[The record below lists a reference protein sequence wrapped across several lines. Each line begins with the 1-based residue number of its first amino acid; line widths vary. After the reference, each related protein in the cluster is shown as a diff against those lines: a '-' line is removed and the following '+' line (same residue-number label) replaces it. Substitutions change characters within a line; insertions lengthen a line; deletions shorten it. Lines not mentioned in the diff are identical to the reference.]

1 MLRTYETPHQPRAC
15 LYWLRP
21 ITLNGRQGVA
31 DGENDLAVTITAA
44 AHTDIGCVRK
54 SNQDTFGTDPGM
66 RLYVVCD
73 GMGGAA
79 GGEIASRLAV
89 DAFLESFRASSLSPE
104 PALHQAAMVAN
115 AAVLA
120 RAEAEPALRGMGS
133 TLIAAH
139 VEADRLHLVNIG
151 DSRAYLIRAGE
162 CAQLTVDH
170 SYLEE
175 QVSLGLM
182 TREMANASP
191 LQSVITRAVGIHE
204 GFEPDLTNIGIED
217 GDFVL
222 LTSDGLTRHIGN
234 ATIAD
239 IVAAQGSVDQH
250 ELDARCVRL
259 IECAKQRGGSDN
271 ITCILLQF
279 VVS

>member
-1 MLRTYETPHQPRAC
+1 
-15 LYWLRP
+15 
-21 ITLNGRQGVA
+21 
-31 DGENDLAVTITAA
+31 LAVTITAA

-54 SNQDTFGTDPGM
+54 NNQDTFGADPGA

-89 DAFLESFRASSLSPE
+89 DAFLESFHASSLPLE
-104 PALHQAAMVAN
+104 PALHQAAVAAN
-115 AAVLA
+115 TAVLA
-120 RAEAEPALRGMGS
+120 RAEAEPWLQGMGS
-133 TLIAAH
+133 TLVAAQ
-139 VEADRLHLVNIG
+139 VQAERLHLINVG
-151 DSRAYLIRAGE
+151 DSRAYLIRGGE

-182 TREMANASP
+182 TRETADASP

-204 GFEPDLTNIGIED
+204 GFEPDLSNIGIED
-217 GDFVL
+217 GDFIL
-222 LTSDGLTRHIGN
+222 LTSDGLTRHVDN

-239 IVAAQGSVDQH
+239 IVTGQGIADQND
-250 ELDARCVRL
+250 LDARCLKL
-259 IECAKQRGGSDN
+259 IECAKEHGGSDN

-279 VVS
+279 SVS